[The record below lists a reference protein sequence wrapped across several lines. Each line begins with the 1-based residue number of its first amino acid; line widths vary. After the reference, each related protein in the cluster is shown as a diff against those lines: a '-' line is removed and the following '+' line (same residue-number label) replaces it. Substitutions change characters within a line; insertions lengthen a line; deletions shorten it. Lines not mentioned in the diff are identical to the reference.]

1 VSGGADIRGRP
12 RPSLLDAAEATPFVS
27 AVARRSPWR
36 REVGL
41 FAACYVIYSLARG
54 VSRGSDLD
62 ALDNAARVVT
72 LQAQFGL
79 NIERQVQEW
88 ISAFPVM
95 ALLGTLYLFAQ
106 LGAVPLAL
114 VVVYRLRRSAY
125 PLLRTTL
132 LAAWMIAIPI
142 YALFPTAPPR
152 LAGIGIVDT
161 VTRESIVPLDAP
173 LVEFFYNPVAAV
185 PSMHAAFAV
194 AVGVGLAVAV
204 RSWIL
209 RVGALLWG
217 PLVILV
223 VVATGNH
230 FVLDVVAGLLVV
242 AVAFMVAVALHG
254 APWRRATAPRS
265 TLPGAWTPLGGA
277 DAEPMRI
284 AIVCPY
290 AWDAHGG
297 VAAQVRQMADSMRA
311 LGHHVDVLA
320 PADREIDEPGV
331 LRIGGTIGV
340 RHNGSV
346 GRVALSPR
354 ANGRALRMVESGGY
368 DVVHLHEPLVPPC
381 LTILLR
387 STRPLLG
394 TFHMYGPDSLLYRAL
409 APAGRVAA
417 RRLHH
422 RTAVSEA
429 ARACATKFLGGDYEV
444 IANGVAPHAPVPAPW
459 RTDEG
464 FRILFI
470 GRNDP
475 RKGLATLLRAA
486 ARTPSA
492 LLDVVGVERAEVAA
506 LYAEVHPGMS
516 LPASVRVH
524 GRVSDDRRR
533 ELLAETDVLCA
544 PSLAGESFGLVLV
557 EAMAAGV
564 PVVASSIPGYLDVLA
579 PGSGVT
585 VPAGDADALAATLAE
600 LAENPLLRRRLAEG
614 GRRWAGQFDWD
625 RLTPRVLRAY
635 TRAIAVHEAD
645 ARLQPEA
652 PALQPAEVGET
663 GS

>member
-297 VAAQVRQMADSMRA
+297 VAAQVRQMAASMRT

-444 IANGVAPHAPVPAPW
+444 IANGVAPHAPVPAPR

-663 GS
+663 GR